1 MEIRINTIFLHVL
14 PALRLKLDEFD
25 TIYNYKEITEEEL
38 WDYCLNN
45 KFKHD
50 DIEKQSISKVIK
62 VIFDISM
69 LDIIHYKQVLDD
81 CSRGYFGKLSEEEIN
96 FLLGSFRS
104 VRGLKA
110 YRKLINVTEKRV
122 GDN

>member
-1 MEIRINTIFLHVL
+1 MRINNIFLHVL
-14 PALRLKLDEFD
+14 PALRLKLDEFY

-38 WDYCLNN
+38 WDYCLNY

-50 DIEKQSISKVIK
+50 DIEKQSISKVVK
-62 VIFDISM
+62 VIFNISM

-81 CSRGYFGKLSEEEIN
+81 YSRGYFGKLSEEEIN

-110 YRKLINVTEKRV
+110 YRKLIHVTEKRV

>member
-1 MEIRINTIFLHVL
+1 MEIRIKNIYLHVL
-14 PALRLKLDEFD
+14 PALQLKLDEFY
-25 TIYNYKEITEEEL
+25 TIYNYQEITEEEL
-38 WDYCLNN
+38 WEYCLNY

-50 DIEKQSISKVIK
+50 DIEKQSINKIVK
-62 VIFDISM
+62 VIFNISM

-81 CSRGYFGKLSEEEIN
+81 CSRGYFGKLSEEEIH

-110 YRKLINVTEKRV
+110 FTKLINVTDKRV
-122 GDN
+122 GR